1 MEPHFANMYAQICAT
16 IAKQVK
22 TFKKELLAECQKE
35 FEIDVDQKIA
45 NACRQGKP
53 GTTSATSA
61 TTTSEAMDP
70 EEMEYHSLIIR
81 KAYIGHMKFLGELY
95 LRDVVKLSIMMYCL
109 DELLKDETHEDS
121 LECFAHLMTTTGQKL
136 DDHAKQND
144 KNFDWNKVIDLR
156 QSTKISNR
164 IKFLLQD
171 LLDLRERGTLASF
184 WTLPL
189 CFNRSLTLL
198 SFMIQ
203 MVGWV
208 KRRNEETAKT
218 IADIHKQVAKEEKE
232 AKLASRRASQ
242 PNLRRASSQPAEV
255 DEDGFVAIQ
264 RTSFTPKKTPIS
276 ALTATSKLPSKPVA
290 MSSLRRAV
298 SQPVMPHGSGGIGA
312 AGGESKTGEES
323 LSASASLPH
332 SSAKEGGGAAGGV
345 ITDMETW
352 IKKIQSIL
360 KEYYISGDTDDA
372 VLSVEEL
379 VQTSSA
385 EGAEAGAMMERGA
398 KVIEVATLFAMEGKP
413 ADVPKMLQVM
423 ARCVSEGKIPA
434 ASIVFGFADPL
445 EFLGDIEIDAPLAGK
460 HLAQI
465 VSECLKLNAL
475 TLDFLVKESPEN
487 FRTSGLAAK
496 FACQVLKQRGTDPSE
511 EDWQVVES
519 LMTPEETK
527 QFESPKAM
535 W

>member
-1 MEPHFANMYAQICAT
+1 M
-16 IAKQVK
+16 
-22 TFKKELLAECQKE
+22 
-35 FEIDVDQKIA
+35 
-45 NACRQGKP
+45 
-53 GTTSATSA
+53 
-61 TTTSEAMDP
+61 
-70 EEMEYHSLIIR
+70 
-81 KAYIGHMKFLGELY
+81 
-95 LRDVVKLSIMMYCL
+95 
-109 DELLKDETHEDS
+109 
-121 LECFAHLMTTTGQKL
+121 
-136 DDHAKQND
+136 
-144 KNFDWNKVIDLR
+144 
-156 QSTKISNR
+156 
-164 IKFLLQD
+164 
-171 LLDLRERGTLASF
+171 
-184 WTLPL
+184 
-189 CFNRSLTLL
+189 
-198 SFMIQ
+198 
-203 MVGWV
+203 
-208 KRRNEETAKT
+208 
-218 IADIHKQVAKEEKE
+218 AKEEKE

-264 RTSFTPKKTPIS
+264 RTSFTPKKTPVS
-276 ALTATSKLPSKPVA
+276 ALAATSKLPTKPVP

-298 SQPVMPHGSGGIGA
+298 SQPVMPHGSGGMG
-312 AGGESKTGEES
+312 AGGESTAGEASSS
-323 LSASASLPH
+323 LSTSASPPL
-332 SSAKEGGGAAGGV
+332 SGAKEGGGV
-345 ITDMETW
+345 IIDSETW

-385 EGAEAGAMMERGA
+385 EAADAGAMIERGA

-413 ADVPKMLQVM
+413 ADVPKMLEVM
-423 ARCVSEGKIPA
+423 VRCVSEGKIPA
-434 ASIVFGFADPL
+434 ASIIVGFADPL

-487 FRTSGLAAK
+487 FRTGGLAAK

-511 EDWQVVES
+511 EDWQVVGS

-527 QFESPKAM
+527 EFESPKAM